1 MAYTKL
7 YTTKDGKR
15 YWKIEV
21 SRGRGKSNLST
32 RFYWPDNTSKRVAER
47 QLAKAVAEFELA
59 CEKGEVLSRKEKKE
73 QEQLAAA
80 EQSKIRTFRDYVD
93 NVFFPTKEPTI
104 SETTRYSYR
113 RALEK
118 TILPRIGD
126 FVLQDI
132 KPADINKL
140 ILDYQKKGRSRSSC
154 DKVYIILKGVFEMA
168 YMDNTISFNPM
179 DKVKRPAPRSDEVQK
194 CEEEK
199 SYTIEEAQYI
209 LSCMNQESLK
219 WRTYVT
225 LSIDTGARKGEIC
238 GLQWKDIDFT
248 NLTVHFHNNLQYTP
262 DKGIYVTVLKNKR
275 ERTIDIGAG
284 TARLLKQLQNEQAE
298 KCLSPWVFTHPG
310 TSSPIH
316 PLSPS
321 AYFKKLQ
328 RKYRI
333 NDFHPHKLRHTY
345 ASIALTEGADVVSV
359 ASRLGHV
366 NTAMTLKMYAHASQE
381 SIRKAGETAR
391 NAILNKTYD
400 EAL

>member
-7 YTTKDGKR
+7 YTTKDGRR

-126 FVLQDI
+126 FILQDI
-132 KPADINKL
+132 TPADINKL

-154 DKVYIILKGVFEMA
+154 DKV
-168 YMDNTISFNPM
+168 
-179 DKVKRPAPRSDEVQK
+179 
-194 CEEEK
+194 
-199 SYTIEEAQYI
+199 
-209 LSCMNQESLK
+209 
-219 WRTYVT
+219 
-225 LSIDTGARKGEIC
+225 
-238 GLQWKDIDFT
+238 
-248 NLTVHFHNNLQYTP
+248 
-262 DKGIYVTVLKNKR
+262 
-275 ERTIDIGAG
+275 
-284 TARLLKQLQNEQAE
+284 
-298 KCLSPWVFTHPG
+298 
-310 TSSPIH
+310 
-316 PLSPS
+316 
-321 AYFKKLQ
+321 
-328 RKYRI
+328 
-333 NDFHPHKLRHTY
+333 
-345 ASIALTEGADVVSV
+345 
-359 ASRLGHV
+359 
-366 NTAMTLKMYAHASQE
+366 
-381 SIRKAGETAR
+381 
-391 NAILNKTYD
+391 
-400 EAL
+400 